1 MGTPNRRF
9 ISAGDIIDIE
19 RERERIQDIIN
30 FSKNIDE
37 RRIMGQFA
45 TPYELAKEIISY
57 GLSLLQDD
65 EMKAIENLI
74 NRVKE
79 LEEENKLLK
88 ELSLQDAET
97 LKKQDEVLKIYK
109 TNFIDKDKIKNILQK
124 YRFCKVESL
133 KEFYK
138 EIEELLEEQ
147 EE

>member
-1 MGTPNRRF
+1 MEE
-9 ISAGDIIDIE
+9 DI
-19 RERERIQDIIN
+19 
-30 FSKNIDE
+30 NILE
-37 RRIMGQFA
+37 NAIKCNKKQF
-45 TPYELAKEIISY
+45 EEIGVHI
-57 GLSLLQDD
+57 LLQDD